1 MFCES
6 ATLFFLALLYLLLV
20 SLLYHYLWQAKTL
33 DDLFESHGGT
43 GKLHAKYTNVINYD
57 YPSDSNDVVEDPG
70 KVEFNFKRNPAPQ
83 GVKVFNGQIQRP
95 SPNSSHEEFHT
106 QNSIPIPV
114 NSHTTDLSLL
124 TSTIKTL
131 TQTDHAST
139 QTNTLLSFP
148 RLNHCLHAFSM

>member
-1 MFCES
+1 MKCV
-6 ATLFFLALLYLLLV
+6 LRVRYLIFLALLYLLLV

-43 GKLHAKYTNVINYD
+43 GKLHDKYTNLINYD

-70 KVEFNFKRNPAPQ
+70 KVEFNFRRNPAPQ
-83 GVKVFNGQIQRP
+83 GFNGQIQRP

-114 NSHTTDLSLL
+114 NSSTTLL

-131 TQTDHAST
+131 TQTDHVST
-139 QTNTLLSFP
+139 LYPPSQD
-148 RLNHCLHAFSM
+148 